1 MHIHALITARSSRSG
16 AGGFTLMEIMLVVA
30 LTGILMYSMSIVF
43 QRAAVI
49 VGVTGA
55 EVETRQK
62 ARSIFSRL
70 EMDLG
75 SAFIN
80 SKGQY
85 FVTDG
90 STLKFVTSAKYNPEG
105 LVGRMDVTQVV
116 YTLTSEAGG
125 AEVKA
130 LKKYPVADEEQL
142 LVRYAL
148 TFLSQEEADKYN
160 IEYSGEQPELK
171 QYDTVSLDDPGLAE
185 STKQYVDIVAGR
197 VTDFKVQCMQAIGAF
212 SSNLELGEID
222 NYWTYAWNSPISKKL
237 PRAVK
242 IQVSVRDSKDMIERT
257 FESIMTP
264 KFTRGSP

>member
-1 MHIHALITARSSRSG
+1 MHIHALIIARSSRRG
-16 AGGFTLMEIMLVVA
+16 AGGFTLMEVMLVVA
-30 LTGILMYSMSIVF
+30 LTGILMYSMSIIF
-43 QRAAVI
+43 QKAAVI

-70 EMDLG
+70 QMDLG

-90 STLKFVTSAKYNPEG
+90 SRLRVVTSAKYNPEG
-105 LVGRMDVTQVV
+105 LVGRMDITQVV
-116 YTLTSEAGG
+116 YTLTSKGGG
-125 AEVKA
+125 ADVKA
-130 LKKYPVADEEQL
+130 LKRYPVADEEQL

-160 IEYSGEQPELK
+160 SDYPEQPQLK
-171 QYDTVSLDDPGLAE
+171 SYAAVSLDDPGLAE
-185 STKQYVDIVAGR
+185 STGQYVDIVAGR
-197 VTDFKVQCMQAIGAF
+197 VTDFKVECMQTIGAF

-222 NYWTYAWNSPISKKL
+222 NYWTYAWNSPISKTL
-237 PRAVK
+237 PKAVR
-242 IQVSVRDSKDMIERT
+242 IQVSVTDSKEMVERT

-264 KFTRGSP
+264 KFTRGSL